1 MTRRTKWMRRAAALA
16 AGATLLQAQGCLLD
30 TNVLAADVAQA
41 VLTVLLDTLV
51 SALAGAA

>member
-16 AGATLLQAQGCLLD
+16 AGATLFQAQGCLVD

-41 VLTVLLDTLV
+41 LLTVLLDTV
-51 SALAGAA
+51 VGALSQGV